1 MSVVAV
7 VGCGWGDE
15 GKGKIVDALAA
26 ERRARLVIRFNG
38 GPNAGHTVVPEVEGG
53 ALPPWNKA
61 VFRLH
66 QVPSGVFTPGCFS
79 LCGPGTVIDP
89 DGFLAEIAEVEAQ
102 GVDTAGVVL
111 SDRAHVVL
119 PVHRDR
125 DRLLEAAREGMKQ
138 GTTQRG
144 VGPAYEDKAAR
155 IGLRLGDLLDGE
167 YLDEYL
173 PFLAEEESRRVGA
186 LGGGPV
192 DAAALRALCERW
204 AGQLRE
210 RIVDSYPL
218 VRDALRSG
226 ETVIL
231 EGQLGA
237 MRDID
242 WGIYPYVTS
251 SGATAAAG
259 AATAG
264 VPPAALREVV
274 GVVKAF
280 ATSVGEGPL
289 VTEVFGDTAEYLRSA
304 GESETEHEYGATTG
318 RPRRCGWF
326 DAVAA
331 RQAAAINGCT
341 GLAVTKLDTLD
352 TLDEL
357 PIATAYELDGQTI
370 DYVPSRTRR
379 LERATPVYETAR
391 GWSKPAR
398 EVRRWGDLPAE
409 ARAYAERIEALTG
422 VPVAYAGTGPSR
434 LALARRGS

>member
-1 MSVVAV
+1 M
-7 VGCGWGDE
+7 
-15 GKGKIVDALAA
+15 
-26 ERRARLVIRFNG
+26 
-38 GPNAGHTVVPEVEGG
+38 
-53 ALPPWNKA
+53 
-61 VFRLH
+61 
-66 QVPSGVFTPGCFS
+66 
-79 LCGPGTVIDP
+79 
-89 DGFLAEIAEVEAQ
+89 
-102 GVDTAGVVL
+102 
-111 SDRAHVVL
+111 
-119 PVHRDR
+119 
-125 DRLLEAAREGMKQ
+125 
-138 GTTQRG
+138 
-144 VGPAYEDKAAR
+144 AR

-204 AGQLRE
+204 AEQLRG

-289 VTEVFGDTAEYLRSA
+289 VTEVFGQTAEYLRSA

-318 RPRRCGWF
+318 RPASLRLVRRRRRPPGGRDQRLHRPGRDQAGHPGRAGRAAHRHGLRAGRADDRLRAQPDADWCSGRRRSTRPSAAGRSRPARCG
-326 DAVAA
+326 AG
-331 RQAAAINGCT
+331 AICR
-341 GLAVTKLDTLD
+341 
-352 TLDEL
+352 
-357 PIATAYELDGQTI
+357 P
-370 DYVPSRTRR
+370 
-379 LERATPVYETAR
+379 
-391 GWSKPAR
+391 
-398 EVRRWGDLPAE
+398 
-409 ARAYAERIEALTG
+409 
-422 VPVAYAGTGPSR
+422 
-434 LALARRGS
+434 RRGPTPSASRP

>member
-1 MSVVAV
+1 M
-7 VGCGWGDE
+7 
-15 GKGKIVDALAA
+15 
-26 ERRARLVIRFNG
+26 
-38 GPNAGHTVVPEVEGG
+38 
-53 ALPPWNKA
+53 
-61 VFRLH
+61 
-66 QVPSGVFTPGCFS
+66 
-79 LCGPGTVIDP
+79 
-89 DGFLAEIAEVEAQ
+89 
-102 GVDTAGVVL
+102 
-111 SDRAHVVL
+111 
-119 PVHRDR
+119 
-125 DRLLEAAREGMKQ
+125 
-138 GTTQRG
+138 
-144 VGPAYEDKAAR
+144 
-155 IGLRLGDLLDGE
+155 
-167 YLDEYL
+167 
-173 PFLAEEESRRVGA
+173 
-186 LGGGPV
+186 
-192 DAAALRALCERW
+192 
-204 AGQLRE
+204 
-210 RIVDSYPL
+210 
-218 VRDALRSG
+218 
-226 ETVIL
+226 IL